1 MPGPNLREAEKL
13 HQMEGDKAGYER
25 GEECQGL
32 AGEQEPPGHLSPGP
46 APPPSCARH
55 PVPLRVLPG
64 PGTVPSCSHE
74 GPAGA
79 GRLQDQD
86 LPPPAPPSAPG
97 PRGECESLTGQCVC
111 ACHPTLPLPTRDWLR
126 PPETQPPPG
135 TEPALVPRCSKEHP
149 LRSEPVGPRA
159 CPFSLHPLRDAT
171 DWAAYKQR
179 TFIPRS
185 YGGKK
190 SR

>member
-25 GEECQGL
+25 REECQGL

-46 APPPSCARH
+46 APPPSYARH

-86 LPPPAPPSAPG
+86 LPPPSPSLCSGAAGRVRVPHG
-97 PRGECESLTGQCVC
+97 TVCVC
-111 ACHPTLPLPTRDWLR
+111 V
-126 PPETQPPPG
+126 PP
-135 TEPALVPRCSKEHP
+135 H
-149 LRSEPVGPRA
+149 
-159 CPFSLHPLRDAT
+159 
-171 DWAAYKQR
+171 AAPSNR
-179 TFIPRS
+179 RLAASP
-185 YGGKK
+185 
-190 SR
+190 

>member
-25 GEECQGL
+25 REECQGL

-46 APPPSCARH
+46 APPPSYARH

-79 GRLQDQD
+79 GQLQDQD

-111 ACHPTLPLPTRDWLR
+111 ACHPTLPPPTGDWLR

-135 TEPALVPRCSKEHP
+135 MEPALVPRCSKEHP

-159 CPFSLHPLRDAT
+159 CPFSLHLLRDAT

-179 TFIPRS
+179 TFIPHS